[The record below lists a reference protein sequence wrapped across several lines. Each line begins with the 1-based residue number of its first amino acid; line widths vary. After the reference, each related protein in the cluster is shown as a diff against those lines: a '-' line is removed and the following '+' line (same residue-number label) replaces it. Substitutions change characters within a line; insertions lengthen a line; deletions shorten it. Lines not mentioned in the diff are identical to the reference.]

1 MEAFANRVSLLIH
14 IALSVWPAWGG
25 EARIRWRSSSLRN
38 PLASSDRVRH
48 RTEARLAG
56 ADRVALP
63 VDVTPCVP
71 PAGARQAGIG
81 SGDTLVVAA
90 DHSGPAVQIPFA
102 LSTATSD
109 GVRLGDVGG
118 QASAD
123 GIACLADHA
132 LGVWAA
138 WTWIAGIRLLNAP
151 LVLADIPL
159 LAVWVY
165 DALRPTASDCVWFG
179 NETGFAPTNR
189 IASKIGCADC
199 SRSARTG
206 HTGVGFDNT
215 ALAPA
220 DIALLTVRVSHAL
233 RLAPS
238 DGVRV
243 RNEASLATT
252 DCVSCPVHH
261 ALGAWTAGAWN
272 TRIGFL
278 DAALVSADLA
288 SKAVRISNAFRT
300 TASYRVR
307 LGHQSGL
314 TSANGVARS
323 CCHTPCT
330 RATRAWAARIGSLCA
345 ALFEADKT
353 TAAFEVCNT
362 LWSATRDRVRL
373 WNQARLALTDGIACI
388 NALPIEVI

>member
-1 MEAFANRVSLLIH
+1 MIH

-25 EARIRWRSSSLRN
+25 KAWIRWWSSSLRN

-48 RTEARLAG
+48 RTEARLTG
-56 ADRVALP
+56 ADRVTLP
-63 VDVTPCVP
+63 VDVALRVP
-71 PAGARQAGIG
+71 PAGARQAGVG
-81 SGDTLVVAA
+81 SGDALVVAA
-90 DHSGPAVQIPFA
+90 DHPGPAVGIPFA

-123 GIACLADHA
+123 GIACPADHA

-138 WTWIAGIRLLNAP
+138 WTRIAGIRLLDAP
-151 LVLADIPL
+151 LVLADESL
-159 LAVWVY
+159 LAVWVS
-165 DALRPTASDCVWFG
+165 DALRPAASDCVWFG
-179 NETGFAPTNR
+179 DETRFAPTNR
-189 IASKIGCADC
+189 VASKIGCADC

-220 DIALLTVRVSHAL
+220 DIALLTVRVSHTL
-233 RLAPS
+233 RLAPG

-261 ALGAWTAGAWN
+261 TLGAWTAGAWN

-278 DAALVSADLA
+278 DTALVSADLA
-288 SKAVRISNAFRT
+288 SKAVGISDAFRT
-300 TASYRVR
+300 TAGDCVR

-314 TSANGVARS
+314 ASANSVARP

-330 RATRAWAARIGSLCA
+330 RATRAWAARIWSLCA

-353 TAAFEVCNT
+353 AAAFEVCNT
-362 LWSATRDRVRL
+362 LGSATRDCVRL
-373 WNQARLALTDGIACI
+373 WNQASLALTDGIACI
-388 NALPIEVI
+388 NAMPSVLIEVTC